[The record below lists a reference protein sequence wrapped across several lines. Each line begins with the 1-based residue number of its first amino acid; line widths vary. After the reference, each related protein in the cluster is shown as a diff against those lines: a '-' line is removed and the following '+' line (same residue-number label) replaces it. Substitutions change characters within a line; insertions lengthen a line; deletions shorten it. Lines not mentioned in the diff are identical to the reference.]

1 MLLLLFSYSYDLT
14 HTLQYNMTPVKNLD
28 TMADLT
34 ASVDP
39 WPPGGSGEGGSEVDD
54 GSHVEEASNLTFCAE
69 EDEVSTDGSHQP
81 PNLGTTLGCG
91 TTDSGKVGWGKAPIR
106 GNTPTRPIYII
117 MIQIGTKVFYIRA
130 AT

>member
-1 MLLLLFSYSYDLT
+1 
-14 HTLQYNMTPVKNLD
+14 MTPVKHLD

-69 EDEVSTDGSHQP
+69 EDEVSTDGSDQP
-81 PNLGTTLGCG
+81 PDQGTTLGWG
-91 TTDSGKVGWGKAPIR
+91 TPDSGNCCLLWCLLAVA
-106 GNTPTRPIYII
+106 
-117 MIQIGTKVFYIRA
+117 V
-130 AT
+130 